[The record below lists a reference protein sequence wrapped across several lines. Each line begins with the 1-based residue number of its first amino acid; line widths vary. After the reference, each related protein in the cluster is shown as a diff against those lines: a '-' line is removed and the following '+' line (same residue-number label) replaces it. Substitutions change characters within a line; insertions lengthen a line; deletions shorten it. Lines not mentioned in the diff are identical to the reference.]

1 MAGRLSCAALADCV
15 LNLSHAE
22 QKKLGGDEYVDAGL
36 IASARANSRADPCN
50 DGKENNHA
58 SAPSI
63 SRIAKAASRLI
74 AFRSGRYAARSCG
87 TCVAPPGPLGSLAS
101 TSFRLTLATSGARLV
116 SAVGLIGVAS
126 APNSAK

>member
-1 MAGRLSCAALADCV
+1 MAGRLSCRLLREERRDVGKPAKAVEQHAKRAVELDKADDDCREG
-15 LNLSHAE
+15 E
-22 QKKLGGDEYVDAGL
+22 QFEVCPVA
-36 IASARANSRADPCN
+36 
-50 DGKENNHA
+50 HA

-87 TCVAPPGPLGSLAS
+87 TCVTPPGPLGSLAS

-116 SAVGLIGVAS
+116 SAFDLIGVAS